1 MVIQRLQTLYL
12 LIATVLMVVFAFCP
26 SVIIQPGGP
35 EYAIGVLNT
44 GVAGATHP
52 DLLMTTVG
60 ALTVLLSLI
69 TIFKFKNLKLQM
81 KLCSINAALTVTLLL
96 ISVILALTLRGK
108 AGVGSVNFTLYNAL
122 PVLAVIMQILA
133 YRGIKH
139 DKKLLSSS
147 ERLR

>member
-26 SVIIQPGGP
+26 SVIIQSGGP
-35 EYAIGVLNT
+35 EYALGVLKT

-52 DLLMTTVG
+52 DLLMSTVTG
-60 ALTVLLSLI
+60 LVVLLSLI
-69 TIFKFKNLKLQM
+69 TIFKFKNLKLQL
-81 KLCSINAALTVTLLL
+81 KLCSINAALTVVVLL
-96 ISVILALTLRGK
+96 ISAILALTLRGK
-108 AGVGSVNFTLYNAL
+108 AGVGTVSFTLYNAL
-122 PVLAVIMQILA
+122 PVLAVVMQILA
-133 YRGIKH
+133 YRGIRH

>member
-26 SVIIQPGGP
+26 SVIIQSGGP
-35 EYAIGVLNT
+35 EYAIGVLKT

-60 ALTVLLSLI
+60 ALVVLLSLI
-69 TIFKFKNLKLQM
+69 TIFKFKNLKLQL

-108 AGVGSVNFTLYNAL
+108 AEVGSVSFTLYNAL
-122 PVLAVIMQILA
+122 PVVAVVMQIMA
-133 YRGIKH
+133 YRAIMH

>member
-26 SVIIQPGGP
+26 SVIIQLGGP

-133 YRGIKH
+133 YRGIQH